1 MKRFFLFTTILLL
14 SVVNGFS
21 PTVQVTSGGSV
32 TAPAKLGIGISSIG
46 VPATTLE
53 VAETGTGTPR
63 GILSGQYNTGTD
75 GARVSLRKARGTRAA
90 PTTIVTGD
98 IIGSI
103 NAWGYDS
110 ANYLDM
116 SGIDFVSSGTIAAT
130 RVPTEMRFYT
140 ATDALPSVK
149 TLRLTIGNSGVVT
162 IAGNIVAGNI
172 DGTGRVQ
179 ASAASGFEFGSSRGK
194 MRAPANGVFIFSD
207 DAVTG
212 FTTLQLGP
220 DAATPSNVSLKSGN
234 GSGTDKNGGNIQITP
249 GLSTGAGV
257 SGTFSVWTAGQGSTG
272 AALNTATNRFEI
284 SALGEILFP
293 STVTAVGTTATQ
305 TINKPSG
312 RINVAA
318 AASNVTVNN
327 SLCTT
332 NSLVFVTVATN
343 DGTATIKNCV
353 SGTGSFVITLTAA
366 ATAETRLNFFLI
378 NQ

>member
-1 MKRFFLFTTILLL
+1 MKRFLLFTAILLL

-32 TAPAKLGIGISSIG
+32 TSPAKLAIGISSIG
-46 VPATTLE
+46 VPDTSLE

-75 GARVSLRKARGTRAA
+75 GARVGLRKARGTRAA

-98 IIGSI
+98 ELGGIHV
-103 NAWGYDS
+103 WGYDGS
-110 ANYLDM
+110 AYLDM
-116 SGIDFVSSGTIAAT
+116 AGINFASSGTIGAN
-130 RVPTEMRFYT
+130 RVPTQMTIST
-140 ATDALPSVK
+140 ATDAAPSVK
-149 TLRLTIGNSGVVT
+149 TVRLTLNN
-162 IAGNIVAGNI
+162 AGRATFTGIIQSSQDIVAGAGNTFNWSTRSAMSSPS
-172 DGTGRVQ
+172 DGVINLLN
-179 ASAASGFEFGSSRGK
+179 A
-194 MRAPANGVFIFSD
+194 
-207 DAVTG
+207 AVTG
-212 FTTLQLGP
+212 FTALQLGP
-220 DAATPSNVSLKSGN
+220 DTATPSNVSLESGN
-234 GSGTDKNGGNIQITP
+234 GSGTDKNGGNLQITP

-272 AALNTATNRFEI
+272 AALNTATNRFQI
-284 SALGEILFP
+284 NALGEILFP
-293 STVTAVGTTATQ
+293 STVTAAGTTATQ

-312 RINVAA
+312 RVNVAA
-318 AASNVTVNN
+318 AASSVTVNN

-353 SGTGSFVITLTAA
+353 SGTGSFVVTFTAA